1 MSRPVNITHTEIRSD
16 LCNILCRIDALAN
29 DVAEAEKTFNSTLL
43 DDLETLTKSIDN
55 IQFSIIRGHYDKL
68 EDEEEDD
75 DEEED
80 KEDEDVK
87 ESNKEEQEKEEG
99 TIHLIKGDDGNPKI
113 LYSNGQTTLTFKG
126 KLSIDPEL
134 GIKVNIH

>member
-16 LCNILCRIDALAN
+16 LCNILSRIDALAN
-29 DVAEAEKTFNSTLL
+29 DVAEAEKTFDSALL
-43 DDLETLTKSIDN
+43 NDLETLIKSIDN
-55 IQFSIIRGHYDKL
+55 IQFSVIRGHYDKL
-68 EDEEEDD
+68 EEDD
-75 DEEED
+75 
-80 KEDEDVK
+80 DEDVK

-99 TIHLIKGDDGNPKI
+99 TIHLIKGNDGNPKI